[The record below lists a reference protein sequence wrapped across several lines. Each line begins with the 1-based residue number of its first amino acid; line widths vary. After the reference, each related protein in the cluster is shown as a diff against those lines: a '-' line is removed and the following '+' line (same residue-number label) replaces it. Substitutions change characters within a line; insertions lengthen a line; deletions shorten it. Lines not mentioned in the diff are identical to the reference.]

1 VTPPKLASWLLL
13 TLGCG
18 SDLESIVGDLA
29 EQYSSRSAAWYWRQ
43 VGYAIVVGVTHVLR
57 QHWVLALRAVSLG
70 GVVIGIASVLFRNLA
85 YWLLP
90 SVLPAPISPSS
101 LPVLLLV
108 VGGPALVAGWAIA
121 RLHRPHGAPFA
132 LAFAVVVVHVQL
144 LPRLVFLVRN
154 SLQHERFLPYLWAYV
169 ATMPLVII
177 IVVLGVLIGAVIA
190 QSRTVVVVSDT
201 HG

>member
-1 VTPPKLASWLLL
+1 MTPPKLATWLLL

-18 SDLESIVGDLA
+18 SDLESIAGDLG

-43 VGYAIVVGVTHVLR
+43 VGYAIVIGATQHLR
-57 QHWVLALRAVSLG
+57 QHWVLALRAVWLG
-70 GVVIGIASVLFRNLA
+70 GVVMGIAGFLFRTVA

-154 SLQHERFLPYLWAYV
+154 SFQHERFLPYLWTYV

-177 IVVLGVLIGAVIA
+177 VLLLGVLIGTAIA
-190 QSRTVVVVSDT
+190 QSRTEVVVSDT